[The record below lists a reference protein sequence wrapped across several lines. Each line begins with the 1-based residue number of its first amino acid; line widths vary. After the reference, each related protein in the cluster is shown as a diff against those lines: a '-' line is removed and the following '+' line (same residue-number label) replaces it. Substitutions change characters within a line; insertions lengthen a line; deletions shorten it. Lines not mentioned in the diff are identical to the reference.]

1 MKKAIISFLILSIG
15 LSVSIPSMLDGACQ
29 DSSLKMQGQ
38 EIKAPVKKTFPQGYF
53 ISPIQDSTLKIAG
66 NFGEIR
72 PNHFHAGLDVKTGGR
87 EGAFVL
93 AAADGYVSRIKI
105 SPYGY
110 GKCLYI
116 THPNG
121 FVSVY
126 GHLQRLSGKIAEY
139 LKKEQ
144 YKAESYDL
152 DIYPEKNLLKVKQHD
167 TVAISGNT
175 GGSQSPH
182 VHFEIRDE
190 ITEHAYNPFL
200 FGLKIE
206 DTVPPRITT
215 IAIYPA
221 NDSSRVNGKDAPR
234 KISVFGNKGKYRI
247 PAQEI
252 SVHGDIGFGIETTD
266 YGNVSQAGRLGAYSI
281 ELDIDGQRIYYHELN
296 EIGFDESRYINSHI
310 DYAEESKSHKAIQKC
325 FRDENNMLSIYQ
337 CVVNDGLFR
346 FEDNLS
352 HPVKFIVKDFFGNT
366 SELNF
371 QVKSQK
377 SKEHPASSIQH
388 LTSNTHFKCC
398 DLNKFETENIKID
411 IAPCTLYSDIDFDY
425 SMSKDTLP
433 GKFSPVHSVHK
444 PDVPLHTNYSLSIK
458 AKPVPEKLQSK
469 ATIAL
474 LDGNNTMTDQKGEY
488 KDGWVTTDTKY
499 FGRFAVALDTV
510 APGIKPYNIV
520 NGRNMSRAKIIGV
533 TISDNLTGIKSYRAT
548 VDGKFILM
556 EYEYKKALLFYEF
569 DEHVT
574 AGKHTFAVDVTDG
587 KNNVRTY
594 KADFVR

>member
-15 LSVSIPSMLDGACQ
+15 IAVLIPSMLDGACQ

-38 EIKAPVKKTFPQGYF
+38 EIKPPVKKTFPQGYF
-53 ISPIQDSTLKIAG
+53 ISPIQDSVFGIAG

-72 PNHFHAGLDVKTGGR
+72 PNHFHAGLDVKTHGR
-87 EGAFVL
+87 EGAYVL

-126 GHLQRLSGKIAEY
+126 GHLQRLHGKVAEY
-139 LKKEQ
+139 LKQEQ
-144 YKAESYDL
+144 YKAETYDL
-152 DIYPEKNLLKVKQHD
+152 DIYPEKNLLKVKQRD

-200 FGLKIE
+200 FGFKIA
-206 DTVPPRITT
+206 DTVPPRIST

-221 NDSSRVNGKDAPR
+221 NDSSTVNRKDISR
-234 KISVFGNKGKYRI
+234 KIGVYGNKGKYRI

-252 SVHGDIGFGIETTD
+252 SVHGDIGFGIEATD
-266 YGNVSQAGRLGAYSI
+266 YANIAQAGKLGAYSI

-310 DYAEESKSHKAIQKC
+310 DYAEEARSHKAIQKC

-352 HPVKFIVKDFFGNT
+352 HPVKFIVKDFFGNA
-366 SELNF
+366 SERSF
-371 QVKSQK
+371 QVKS
-377 SKEHPASSIQH
+377 
-388 LTSNTHFKCC
+388 TSTPSLLPREKGVRDEVNHFKCC
-398 DLNKFETENIKID
+398 DLNKYETENIKIE
-411 IAPCTLYSDIDFDY
+411 INPCTLYLDIDFDY

-433 GKFSPVHSVHK
+433 HTFAPVHSVHK
-444 PDVPLHTNYSLSIK
+444 PDVPLNSNYTLSIRT
-458 AKPVPEKLQSK
+458 KPIPEKLQSK
-469 ATIAL
+469 ATIVL
-474 LDGNNTMTDQKGEY
+474 LDGKNTMT
-488 KDGWVTTDTKY
+488 
-499 FGRFAVALDTV
+499 
-510 APGIKPYNIV
+510 
-520 NGRNMSRAKIIGV
+520 
-533 TISDNLTGIKSYRAT
+533 AT
-548 VDGKFILM
+548 PSSV
-556 EYEYKKALLFYEF
+556 
-569 DEHVT
+569 
-574 AGKHTFAVDVTDG
+574 
-587 KNNVRTY
+587 
-594 KADFVR
+594 